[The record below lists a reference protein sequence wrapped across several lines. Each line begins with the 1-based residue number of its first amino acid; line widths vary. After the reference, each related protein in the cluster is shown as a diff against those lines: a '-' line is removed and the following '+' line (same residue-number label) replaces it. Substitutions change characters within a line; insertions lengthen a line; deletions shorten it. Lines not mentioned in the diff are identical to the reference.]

1 MRIVFFF
8 GGEAGR
14 VVPTLTTTTS
24 VRQGRPESPYRRM
37 SLRPRV
43 RGTDRQGYTNGGE
56 HEKMME

>member
-14 VVPTLTTTTS
+14 VVPNLTTTTS
-24 VRQGRPESPYRRM
+24 VRPESPYRGM